1 MLGPFFLIAFAW
13 GWSLIAIVL
22 AFPETVESV
31 FGELSSTNPMF
42 ILAVYSPAIA
52 AFILVLWAG
61 GPSALKR
68 FLSRFLLWRVHWGWY
83 LFLLFGIPL
92 LFLCAN
98 ALGGTPFSEPFPFTS
113 VGAAISAVAF
123 MMVLGPMEEFGWRGV
138 AQPLLQR
145 SLAPFW
151 AAIVLGIIWAI
162 WHLPAF
168 FLSGVPQGG
177 LSFLPFFI
185 AAIAISLIITPM
197 FNSSGG
203 SILLPA
209 LMHWQLNTPLIP
221 NVEPYNTWVFSAAA
235 VVIVWINRKT
245 MFDKSSGVTVVIPE
259 EGQALR
265 PGGH

>member
-1 MLGPFFLIAFAW
+1 MKTRMLAPFFLITFVW

-22 AFPETVESV
+22 AFPDAVEHL
-31 FGELSSTNPMF
+31 FGELSSSNPVF

-52 AFILVLWAG
+52 TFILVLWTG
-61 GPSALKR
+61 GLQALKR
-68 FLSRFLLWRVHWGWY
+68 FLSRFLLWRAHWGWY
-83 LFLLFGIPL
+83 LFLVIGIPL
-92 LFLCAN
+92 LFLCSN
-98 ALGGTPFSEPFPFTS
+98 ALDGTLFSKPFPFSS
-113 VGAAISAVAF
+113 VAAAVSAVAF

-151 AAIVLGIIWAI
+151 AAIVLGIVWAI

-168 FLSGVPQGG
+168 FLSGVPQGS

-185 AAIAISLIITPM
+185 AAVAISLIITPL

-209 LMHWQLNTPLIP
+209 VMHWQLNTPLIP
-221 NVEPYNTWVFSAAA
+221 NVEPYNTVVFAVAAA
-235 VVIVWINRKT
+235 VIIWINRKT
-245 MFDKSSGVTVVIPE
+245 MFDKSIGVTEVIPGE
-259 EGQALR
+259 ASGS
-265 PGGH
+265 

>member
-1 MLGPFFLIAFAW
+1 MKTRMLAPFFLIAFVW

-22 AFPETVESV
+22 AFPDAVEHL
-31 FGELSSTNPMF
+31 FGELSSSNPIF

-52 AFILVLWAG
+52 AFILVLWTG
-61 GPSALKR
+61 GPQALNR
-68 FLSRFLLWRVHWGWY
+68 FLSRFLLWRAHWGWY
-83 LFLLFGIPL
+83 LFLVIGIPL
-92 LFLCAN
+92 LFLCSN
-98 ALGGTPFSEPFPFTS
+98 ALDGTLFSEPFPFSS
-113 VGAAISAVAF
+113 VAAAVSAVAF

-168 FLSGVPQGG
+168 FLSGVPQGS
-177 LSFLPFFI
+177 LSFPPFFI
-185 AAIAISLIITPM
+185 AAVAISLIITPL

-209 LMHWQLNTPLIP
+209 MIHWQLNTPLIP
-221 NVEPYNTWVFSAAA
+221 NVEPYNTVVFAVAAA
-235 VVIVWINRKT
+235 AIIWINRKT
-245 MFDKSSGVTVVIPE
+245 MFDKSIGVTVVIPGE
-259 EGQALR
+259 VSGS
-265 PGGH
+265 